1 VVDMDQRTELIH
13 QRNKLLVK
21 ISWII
26 LPLIIL
32 SNLITKTVSTQFF
45 IVLGMM
51 AVVFAVYSV
60 IIYKK
65 VWTIGIMYCM
75 VVTFNVEMFFIILSK
90 ENTTNFLWLFCAL
103 AFSSMYQSGKAIL
116 LSTGLFVSVISYF
129 FYFGHRDQIFANTV
143 SSDFG
148 YIVFAI
154 ISTSMIMLSQNR
166 FNEKLRRKSFES
178 EQQERNKTKELEE
191 VLNQS
196 QKSADAVTHFASG
209 VYNQMEKT
217 NQNAIQTKENVGEI
231 KEKLLNQN
239 ERMAQINE
247 LMERGAN
254 EIEELDSFSTH
265 INEGLKQTK
274 EKSDEGKNTVEDLAK
289 NLQQISFII
298 QEAVSNMKELKEDNQ
313 KISSILE
320 TIENISSQTN
330 LLALNASI
338 EAARAGEHGRGFSVV
353 AEEIRKLADHS
364 STSTKEIFEIV
375 HDIQEKTDKTSS
387 QIYEGDEMIRKGTNK
402 MEKVESLFQEIAEN
416 TTDIFAEATELKGK
430 NIKELKF
437 SNGKITQEMEIISAM
452 ANENVS
458 SIETVSHHSVDL
470 SKEIH
475 ELLENVKELEKET
488 KGLKK

>member
-1 VVDMDQRTELIH
+1 MDQRTELIH

-32 SNLITKTVSTQFF
+32 SNLITKTVSMQFF
-45 IVLGMM
+45 IVLGAM
-51 AVVFAVYSV
+51 AVVFAIFSV
-60 IIYKK
+60 IIYQKK
-65 VWTIGIMYCM
+65 WTIGIMYCM

-116 LSTGLFVSVISYF
+116 LSTGLFVSVITYF

-143 SSDFG
+143 SSDFS

-217 NQNAIQTKENVGEI
+217 NQNAIQTKENVREI

-239 ERMAQINE
+239 ERMVQINE
-247 LMERGAN
+247 LMEKGAI

-437 SNGKITQEMEIISAM
+437 SNGKITQEMEMISAM

-458 SIETVSHHSVDL
+458 SIETVSHHSADL

>member
-1 VVDMDQRTELIH
+1 MDQRTELIH

>member
-1 VVDMDQRTELIH
+1 MNQRTELIH
-13 QRNKLLVK
+13 QRNILLVK

-26 LPLIIL
+26 LPLIII

-45 IVLGMM
+45 VVLGMM
-51 AVVFAVYSV
+51 AILFSIFSI

-65 VWTIGIMYCM
+65 LWTIGIMYCM
-75 VVTFNVEMFFIILSK
+75 TITFNVEMFFIILSK
-90 ENTTNFLWLFCAL
+90 ENTTNFLWLFCTL

-116 LSTGLFVSVISYF
+116 LSTSLFVSVITYF
-129 FYFGHRDQIFANTV
+129 FYFGSRDHIFANTV

-154 ISTSMIMLSQNR
+154 ISTSMILMFQNR
-166 FNEKLRRKSFES
+166 FNENLRKKSFES
-178 EQQERNKTKELEE
+178 EQKALNKTKELEE

-209 VYNQMEKT
+209 VYHQMEKT

-239 ERMAQINE
+239 ERMIQINE
-247 LMERGAN
+247 LMERGAV

-320 TIENISSQTN
+320 TIESISSQTN

-387 QIYEGDEMIRKGTNK
+387 QIYEGDEMIRKGTTK

-430 NIKELKF
+430 NIKELKS
-437 SNGKITQEMEIISAM
+437 SNGKITQEMEVISSM

-458 SIETVSHHSVDL
+458 SIETVSHHSTDL